1 MIIQHTRQNKST
13 KTSSGFPKQN
23 KNKDER
29 YNLDQEETCS
39 AGI

>member
-29 YNLDQEETCS
+29 YNLD
-39 AGI
+39 